1 MPPLIPIFVASLLGS
16 AHCAAMCGGFVCLYA
31 GEERGPLSHVA
42 YNGGRLV
49 SYLIVGTLAG
59 MLGAGVENAA
69 LLVGISRGAAILS
82 GVLLLAWGTTL
93 LLKALG
99 VRVPASKVRFGQR
112 LLGPLLSHTS
122 DWSPTARAG
131 TIGVLSALLPCGWL
145 YAFAVTAAGTGSVPG
160 ALVVMVT
167 FWAGTLPAMATVGL
181 GLQRLT
187 GPLRP
192 RLPMVTAVVVML
204 VGALS
209 ISGRLTSS
217 IHAGHTSASTAHAE
231 HAPR

>member
-42 YNGGRLV
+42 YNGGRLL
-49 SYLIVGTLAG
+49 SYLIVGAIAG
-59 MLGAGVENAA
+59 VLGAGVENAA

-82 GVLLLAWGTTL
+82 GVLLLAWGTVL

-99 VRVPASKVRFGQR
+99 VRVPLGNARVGQR
-112 LLGPLLSHTS
+112 LLGPLLSRARGF
-122 DWSPTARAG
+122 SPAARAA

-145 YAFAVTAAGTGSVPG
+145 YAFAVTAAGTGTVPG
-160 ALVVMVT
+160 ALVVMAT

-181 GLQRLT
+181 GLQRLA

-217 IHAGHTSASTAHAE
+217 LHAGHAAAPTAHS
-231 HAPR
+231 HR